1 MGKFWNYYASYSIWS
16 QISPAIGKEHW
27 HCDRRRGYLRAKKK
41 EFLVQDL
48 VTVDNTPQ
56 RIGILAQRG
65 VYEFHQNIQL
75 LSDPDGVEK
84 VAQILNLAEELPE
97 VRDRIELILSN
108 YFQKPILLDAN
119 IKELSRGDESF
130 PEPIPIK
137 YGSLTFGLYAAFDCV
152 LLEPDNTTIHILDF
166 KTGRSNFDLRQAYV
180 YLVAAKHLYPDRKA
194 IASFYNLETQ
204 TASEPTTLSAEAI
217 ESICIELSLVA
228 QKLQQDLRRYK
239 RNPELFDRIFPANPG
254 FPCQYCVF
262 DSVCEYAASSPTIDL
277 SPNIALEAN

>member
-41 EFLVQDL
+41 ESLVKKL
-48 VTVDNTPQ
+48 VTVDNTAQ

-65 VYEFHQNIQL
+65 VYEFHQNIKL
-75 LSDPDGVEK
+75 LSDADGVEK
-84 VAQILNLAEELPE
+84 VAQKIDLSQELPE
-97 VRDRIELILSN
+97 VRERVELILHN

-137 YGSLTFGLYAAFDCV
+137 YGSRTFGLYAAFDCV
-152 LLEPDNTTIHILDF
+152 LLEPDNTIHILDF
-166 KTGRSNFDLRQAYV
+166 KTGKSNFDLRQAYV

-204 TASEPTTLSAEAI
+204 TASEPITLSIEAI

-228 QKLQQDLRRYK
+228 QKLYQDLRRYK

-262 DSVCEYAASSPTIDL
+262 DSVCEYAASSPIIDP